1 MNKRVQFACDVEFV
15 STFANEDY
23 GNINNAHTHKYPII
37 KQFLFHLDRT
47 AQEVAKLTYKDML
60 ELLTMKS
67 QWRRDMEKMMAER
80 KSTEEETVDNT
91 PSRLFNVQEIC
102 I

>member
-1 MNKRVQFACDVEFV
+1 MHVK
-15 STFANEDY
+15 
-23 GNINNAHTHKYPII
+23 II
-37 KQFLFHLDRT
+37 DRT

-67 QWRRDMEKMMAER
+67 QWRRDMERMMAER
-80 KSTEEETVDNT
+80 ATVEENDIVESASNNST
-91 PSRLFNVQEIC
+91 SCLYNVQEIC

>member
-1 MNKRVQFACDVEFV
+1 MNKKVQFSCDVEFV

-23 GNINNAHTHKYPII
+23 
-37 KQFLFHLDRT
+37 DRT

-67 QWRRDMEKMMAER
+67 QWKRDMERMMAER
-80 KSTEEETVDNT
+80 ATVEEETIVETTSSNST
-91 PSRLFNVQEIC
+91 SRLYNVQEIC
-102 I
+102 T

>member
-1 MNKRVQFACDVEFV
+1 KKVQFSCDVEFV

-23 GNINNAHTHKYPII
+23 
-37 KQFLFHLDRT
+37 DRT

-67 QWRRDMEKMMAER
+67 QWKRDMERMLAER
-80 KSTEEETVDNT
+80 ASVEGE
-91 PSRLFNVQEIC
+91 
-102 I
+102 

>member
-1 MNKRVQFACDVEFV
+1 MMNKKVQFSCDVELI
-15 STFANEDY
+15 STFANEEY
-23 GNINNAHTHKYPII
+23 
-37 KQFLFHLDRT
+37 DRT

-67 QWRRDMEKMMAER
+67 QWRREMKRMLAQRASEEK
-80 KSTEEETVDNT
+80 EEDTTSLIYN
-91 PSRLFNVQEIC
+91 PPEIC

>member
-1 MNKRVQFACDVEFV
+1 M
-15 STFANEDY
+15 Y
-23 GNINNAHTHKYPII
+23 Y
-37 KQFLFHLDRT
+37 LDRT

-67 QWRRDMEKMMAER
+67 QWRREMEKMMAER
-80 KSTEEETVDNT
+80 ELKDNVVVSSPSSSTSSTSSTSSSSSTTSGDNNT
-91 PSRLFNVQEIC
+91 NNSTRLFNPQEIC

>member
-1 MNKRVQFACDVEFV
+1 
-15 STFANEDY
+15 
-23 GNINNAHTHKYPII
+23 
-37 KQFLFHLDRT
+37 
-47 AQEVAKLTYKDML
+47 ML

-91 PSRLFNVQEIC
+91 NNSPSRLFNVQEIC

>member
-1 MNKRVQFACDVEFV
+1 KKVQFSCDVEFI

-23 GNINNAHTHKYPII
+23 
-37 KQFLFHLDRT
+37 DRT

-67 QWRRDMEKMMAER
+67 QWRRDMERMLAER
-80 KSTEEETVDNT
+80 AMSEGE
-91 PSRLFNVQEIC
+91 S
-102 I
+102 

>member
-1 MNKRVQFACDVEFV
+1 MYANMNKKVQFACDVEFV
-15 STFANEDY
+15 STFANEEY
-23 GNINNAHTHKYPII
+23 
-37 KQFLFHLDRT
+37 DRT

-67 QWRRDMEKMMAER
+67 QWRRDMERMMAER
-80 KSTEEETVDNT
+80 ETTEEQVVGSVDPNSSNSST
-91 PSRLFNVQEIC
+91 SSGNNSATSRLYNVQEIC

>member
-1 MNKRVQFACDVEFV
+1 V

-23 GNINNAHTHKYPII
+23 GKLIHIKKRSKLTNIVCI
-37 KQFLFHLDRT
+37 DRT

-67 QWRRDMEKMMAER
+67 QWRRDMERMMAER
-80 KSTEEETVDNT
+80 ATTEQDETIVNENT
-91 PSRLFNVQEIC
+91 SNNNNSRLFNVQEIC

>member
-1 MNKRVQFACDVEFV
+1 MVSCFV
-15 STFANEDY
+15 DTAELDANTGD
-23 GNINNAHTHKYPII
+23 
-37 KQFLFHLDRT
+37 LLDRT

-67 QWRRDMEKMMAER
+67 QWRRDMERMMAER
-80 KSTEEETVDNT
+80 ATVEEESIVESTSNNST
-91 PSRLFNVQEIC
+91 SRLYNVQEIC

>member
-1 MNKRVQFACDVEFV
+1 M
-15 STFANEDY
+15 Y
-23 GNINNAHTHKYPII
+23 Y
-37 KQFLFHLDRT
+37 LDRT

-67 QWRRDMEKMMAER
+67 QWRREMEKMMAER
-80 KSTEEETVDNT
+80 ELKDNVVVSSPSSSTSSTSSSSSTTSGDNNT
-91 PSRLFNVQEIC
+91 NNSTRLFNPQEIC